1 MKVNYHRWGN
11 QQRRG
16 YWERWTCVSSVSN
29 FVAVHRKVLSLEF
42 GLENEQESW
51 CSNRAWDPIWG
62 KFRTSYWRWIS
73 NHCKN
78 VDVWVDI
85 YNWKLV
91 LSSQCLI
98 YNCFLATEHIWD
110 QIWGKKLGEFLLWLN
125 GLRTQHSLCENAS
138 AIPGLIPWVG
148 SDIATRCSVGHRC
161 S

>member
-1 MKVNYHRWGN
+1 MQVNYHRWGS

-62 KFRTSYWRWIS
+62 KFRTSYWCWIA

-85 YNWKLV
+85 DNWKLV

-110 QIWGKKLGEFLLWLN
+110 QIWGKKIGGVPIVAQWIKNPTQPLWE
-125 GLRTQHSLCENAS
+125 CKCD
-138 AIPGLIPWVG
+138 PWPH
-148 SDIATRCSVGHRC
+148 SVGWIWYCHKV
-161 S
+161 